1 MFGNLKFLI
10 QSNAAVEM
18 IYLSESGEFT
28 HRVITIQE
36 ISDRHIKAFC
46 HLRKQLR
53 VFKIENVLSILPYKQ
68 RRKYIS

>member
-18 IYLSESGEFT
+18 IYLSESGGFT